1 MLDAMQVTET
11 LNDGLKRSYKVI
23 VSATDIAAKVELELD
38 DLSKKVRLPGFRP
51 GKAPKGV
58 LKQRYGQSVMGD
70 VLQRAVQDS
79 SNQAILER
87 GLKPA
92 MQPKIEVLE
101 FAEGKDLEYSLS
113 IEVLPEIVPVDFKT
127 IELDRL
133 KAEPGE
139 TEIAKALDSLA
150 RSQKQTKKID
160 EDRPAR
166 SGDTLV
172 IDFEGFLDGVA
183 FAGGKGSDHALELGS
198 NQFVAGFEDQLI
210 GKRVGEAFD
219 VNIVFPSEYVN
230 DKLAGKPA
238 LFKVAVK
245 ELREA
250 VPLEQNDEFAKGLG
264 FDDLETLKKAV
275 KDQLSR
281 ELVRHSRAKMK
292 RQLLDKLADT
302 HSFEVP
308 PSMVELEFGQIWGQV
323 EEERKRGVEDA
334 ANKGKSDDEIKAE
347 YRAIAERR
355 VRLGLLLAEVGR
367 ANNVEVG
374 QEEVNRALGEQARRY
389 PGQERQVV
397 DYYRNNPDALAQL
410 RAPIFEEK
418 VVDFIVEL
426 AKVSEKEVSAEELT
440 KDAEAA

>member
-210 GKRVGEAFD
+210 GKRVGEACD

>member
-1 MLDAMQVTET
+1 MQVTET

-210 GKRVGEAFD
+210 GKRVGEACD

>member
-1 MLDAMQVTET
+1 MQVTET

-210 GKRVGEAFD
+210 GKRVGEACD

-418 VVDFIVEL
+418 VVDFIAEL

>member
-1 MLDAMQVTET
+1 MQVTET

-23 VSATDIAAKVELELD
+23 VSATDIAAKLEIELD

-51 GKAPKGV
+51 GKAPNTV
-58 LKQRYGQSVMGD
+58 LKKRYGQSVMGD

-92 MQPKIEVLE
+92 MQPKIEVVD
-101 FAEGKDLEYSLS
+101 FAEGKDLEYNLS
-113 IEVLPEIVPVDFKT
+113 VEVLPEIVPVDFKT
-127 IELDRL
+127 IELERL

-139 TEIAKALDSLA
+139 GELAKALESLA
-150 RSQKQTKKID
+150 RAQKQTKKVD
-160 EDRPAR
+160 EDRAAR

-172 IDFEGFLDGVA
+172 IDFEGFLDGTP

-210 GKRVGEAFD
+210 GKRVGDSCD
-219 VNIVFPSEYVN
+219 VGIVFPEQYVN

-238 LFKVAVK
+238 TFKVAVK

-250 VPLEQNDEFAKGLG
+250 IPLEHNDEFAKGLG
-264 FDDLETLKKAV
+264 FEDLETLKKAV

-281 ELVRHSRAKMK
+281 ELGRHSRARMK
-292 RQLLDKLADT
+292 RQLLDKLADA

-308 PSMVELEFGQIWGQV
+308 PGMVELEFGQIWAQV
-323 EEERKRGVEDA
+323 EEDRKRGVADP
-334 ANKGKSDDEIKAE
+334 ANAGKSDDEIKAE
-347 YRAIAERR
+347 YCAIAERR

-367 ANNVEVG
+367 ANNVQVA
-374 QEEVNRALGEQARRY
+374 QDEVNRALGEQARRY
-389 PGQERQVV
+389 PGQEREVV
-397 DYYRNNPDALAQL
+397 DYFRNNPDALAQL
-410 RAPIFEEK
+410 RAPIFEDK

-426 AKVSEKEVSAEELT
+426 AKVSDKDVSAEELT
-440 KDAEAA
+440 KDADEA

>member
-1 MLDAMQVTET
+1 MQVTET

-23 VSATDIAAKVELELD
+23 VSATDIAAKLELELD

-51 GKAPKGV
+51 GKAPKAV

-92 MQPKIEVLE
+92 MQPKIEVVD
-101 FAEGKDLEYSLS
+101 FAEGKDLEYNLS
-113 IEVLPEIVPVDFKT
+113 VEVLPEIVPVDFKT
-127 IELDRL
+127 IELERL

-139 TEIAKALDSLA
+139 GELAKALESLA
-150 RSQKQTKKID
+150 RSQKQTKKVE
-160 EDRPAR
+160 EDRAAK

-172 IDFEGFLDGVA
+172 IDFEGFLDGTP
-183 FAGGKGSDHALELGS
+183 FPGGKGSDHALELGS

-210 GKRVGEAFD
+210 GKRVGDSCD
-219 VNIVFPSEYVN
+219 VNIVFPEQYVN

-238 LFKVAVK
+238 TFKVTVK

-264 FDDLETLKKAV
+264 FEDLETLKKAV

-281 ELVRHSRAKMK
+281 ELNRHSRARMK
-292 RQLLDKLADT
+292 RQLLDKLADA
-302 HSFEVP
+302 HIFEVP
-308 PSMVELEFGQIWGQV
+308 PSMVDLEFNQIWAQV
-323 EEERKRGVEDA
+323 EEDRKRGVQDP
-334 ANKGKSDDEIKAE
+334 ANEGKSDDDLKAE
-347 YRAIAERR
+347 YRTIAERR

-367 ANNVEVG
+367 ANNVQVA
-374 QEEVNRALGEQARRY
+374 QDEVNRALGEQARRY
-389 PGQERQVV
+389 PGQEREVV
-397 DYYRNNPDALAQL
+397 DYFRNNPDALAQL
-410 RAPIFEEK
+410 RAPIFEDK

-426 AKVSEKEVSAEELT
+426 AKVSDKDVSAEELT
-440 KDAEAA
+440 KEMDAA

>member
-127 IELDRL
+127 IALDRL
-133 KAEPGE
+133 KEEPGE

-210 GKRVGEAFD
+210 GKRVGEACD

>member
-1 MLDAMQVTET
+1 MQVTET
-11 LNDGLKRSYKVI
+11 LNDGLKRSYKVV

-38 DLSKKVRLPGFRP
+38 DLSKKARLPGFRP

-92 MQPKIEVLE
+92 MQPKIELVD
-101 FAEGKDLEYSLS
+101 FAEGKDLEYNLS
-113 IEVLPEIVPVDFKT
+113 VEVLPEIVPVDFKT

-139 TEIAKALDSLA
+139 GEIAKALDSLA

-160 EDRPAR
+160 EDRAAK

-210 GKRVGEAFD
+210 GKRAGDACE

-238 LFKVAVK
+238 LFKVQVK
-245 ELREA
+245 ELREP

-275 KDQLSR
+275 KDQLAR

-302 HSFEVP
+302 HSFDVP
-308 PSMVELEFGQIWGQV
+308 PSMVALEFDQIWSQV

-334 ANKGKSDDEIKAE
+334 ANKGKSDDELKAE
-347 YRAIAERR
+347 YKAIAERR

-367 ANNVEVG
+367 ANNVQVG

-426 AKVSEKEVSAEELT
+426 AKISEKEVSAEELT
-440 KDAEAA
+440 KEDEAA

>member
-1 MLDAMQVTET
+1 MQVTET

-23 VSATDIAAKVELELD
+23 VSATDIAAKLELELD

-51 GKAPKGV
+51 GKAPKAV

-92 MQPKIEVLE
+92 MQPKIEVVD
-101 FAEGKDLEYSLS
+101 FAEGKDLEYNLS
-113 IEVLPEIVPVDFKT
+113 VEVLPEIVPVDFKT
-127 IELDRL
+127 IELERL

-139 TEIAKALDSLA
+139 SELAKALESLA
-150 RSQKQTKKID
+150 RSQKQTKKVD
-160 EDRPAR
+160 EDRPAQ

-210 GKRVGEAFD
+210 GKRVGDACD
-219 VNIVFPSEYVN
+219 VNIVFPEQYVN

-238 LFKVAVK
+238 SFKVTIK
-245 ELREA
+245 ELRAA

-264 FDDLETLKKAV
+264 FEDLETLKKAV

-281 ELVRHSRAKMK
+281 ELNRHSRARMK
-292 RQLLDKLADT
+292 RQLLDKLAAA

-323 EEERKRGVEDA
+323 EEDRKRGAEDPA
-334 ANKGKSDDEIKAE
+334 SKGKTDDEIKAE
-347 YRAIAERR
+347 FRTIAERR

-367 ANNVEVG
+367 ANNVQVA
-374 QEEVNRALGEQARRY
+374 QDEVNRALGEQARRY
-389 PGQERQVV
+389 PGQEREVV

-410 RAPIFEEK
+410 RAPIFEDK

-426 AKVSEKEVSAEELT
+426 AKVSDKEVTAEELT
-440 KDAEAA
+440 KEDEAA

>member
-1 MLDAMQVTET
+1 MQVTET

-23 VSATDIAAKVELELD
+23 VSATDIAAKLELELD

-51 GKAPKGV
+51 GKAPKAV

-92 MQPKIEVLE
+92 MQPKIEVVD
-101 FAEGKDLEYSLS
+101 FAEGKDLEYNLS
-113 IEVLPEIVPVDFKT
+113 VEVLPEIVPVDFKT
-127 IELDRL
+127 IELERL

-139 TEIAKALDSLA
+139 SELAKALESLA
-150 RSQKQTKKID
+150 RSQKQTKKVE
-160 EDRPAR
+160 EDRPAQ

-183 FAGGKGSDHALELGS
+183 FPGGKGSDHALELGS

-210 GKRVGEAFD
+210 GKRVGDACD
-219 VNIVFPSEYVN
+219 VNIVFPEQYVN

-238 LFKVAVK
+238 TFKVTIK
-245 ELREA
+245 ELRAA

-264 FDDLETLKKAV
+264 FEDLETLKKAV

-281 ELVRHSRAKMK
+281 ELNRHSRARMK
-292 RQLLDKLADT
+292 RQLLDKLAAA

-323 EEERKRGVEDA
+323 EEDRKRGAEDPA
-334 ANKGKSDDEIKAE
+334 SKGKTDDEIKAE
-347 YRAIAERR
+347 FRTIAERR

-367 ANNVEVG
+367 ANNVQVA
-374 QEEVNRALGEQARRY
+374 QDEVNRALGEQARRY
-389 PGQERQVV
+389 PGQEREVV

-410 RAPIFEEK
+410 RAPIFEDK

-426 AKVSEKEVSAEELT
+426 AKVSDKDVTAEELT
-440 KDAEAA
+440 KEDEAA

>member
-1 MLDAMQVTET
+1 MQVTET
-11 LNDGLKRSYKVI
+11 LNDGLKRSYKVV
-23 VSATDIAAKVELELD
+23 VSSADIAAKVELELD
-38 DLSKKVRLPGFRP
+38 DLSKKARLPGFRP

-92 MQPKIEVLE
+92 MQPKIELVD
-101 FAEGKDLEYSLS
+101 FAEGKDLEYNLS
-113 IEVLPEIVPVDFKT
+113 VEVLPEIVPVDFKT

-139 TEIAKALDSLA
+139 SEIAKALDSLA

-160 EDRPAR
+160 EDRPAK

-198 NQFVAGFEDQLI
+198 NQFVAGFEDQLV
-210 GKRVGEAFD
+210 GKRAGDACE

-238 LFKVAVK
+238 LFKVQVK
-245 ELREA
+245 ELREP

-275 KDQLSR
+275 KDQLAR

-292 RQLLDKLADT
+292 RQLLDKLADS
-302 HSFEVP
+302 HSFDVP
-308 PSMVELEFGQIWGQV
+308 PSMVELEFNQIWGQV
-323 EEERKRGVEDA
+323 EDERKRGVEDA
-334 ANKGKSDDEIKAE
+334 ANKGKSDDELKAE
-347 YRAIAERR
+347 YKGIAERR

-367 ANNVEVG
+367 ANNVQVG

-440 KDAEAA
+440 KEDEAA

>member
-210 GKRVGEAFD
+210 GKRVGEACD

-418 VVDFIVEL
+418 VVDFIAEL

>member
-1 MLDAMQVTET
+1 MQVTET

-23 VSATDIAAKVELELD
+23 VSATDIAAKLELELD

-51 GKAPKGV
+51 GKAPKAV

-92 MQPKIEVLE
+92 MQPKIEVVD
-101 FAEGKDLEYSLS
+101 FAEGKDLEYNLS
-113 IEVLPEIVPVDFKT
+113 VEVLPEIVPVDFKT
-127 IELDRL
+127 IELERL

-139 TEIAKALDSLA
+139 GELAKALESLA
-150 RSQKQTKKID
+150 RSQKQTKKVE
-160 EDRPAR
+160 EDRAAQ

-172 IDFEGFLDGVA
+172 IDFEGFLDGTP
-183 FAGGKGSDHALELGS
+183 FPGGKGSDHALELGS

-210 GKRVGEAFD
+210 GKRVGDSCD
-219 VNIVFPSEYVN
+219 VNIVFPEQYVN

-238 LFKVAVK
+238 TFKVTVK

-264 FDDLETLKKAV
+264 FEDLETLKKAV

-281 ELVRHSRAKMK
+281 ELNRHSRARMK
-292 RQLLDKLADT
+292 RQLLDKLADA
-302 HSFEVP
+302 HSFDVP
-308 PSMVELEFGQIWGQV
+308 PSMVDLEFNQIWTQV
-323 EEERKRGVEDA
+323 EEDQKRGVQDP
-334 ANKGKSDDEIKAE
+334 ANAGKSDDDLKAE
-347 YRAIAERR
+347 YRGIAERR

-367 ANNVEVG
+367 ANNVQVA
-374 QEEVNRALGEQARRY
+374 QDEVNRALGEQARRY
-389 PGQERQVV
+389 PGQEREVV
-397 DYYRNNPDALAQL
+397 DYFRNNPDALAQL
-410 RAPIFEEK
+410 RAPIFEDK

-426 AKVSEKEVSAEELT
+426 AKVSDKDVSAEELT
-440 KDAEAA
+440 KEMDAA

>member
-1 MLDAMQVTET
+1 MQVTEIQ
-11 LNDGLKRSYKVI
+11 NDGLKRSYKV
-23 VSATDIAAKVELELD
+23 VVAATDIAAKLELELD
-38 DLSKKVRLPGFRP
+38 DLSKKIRLPGFRP
-51 GKAPKGV
+51 GKAPKTV

-92 MQPKIEVLE
+92 MQPKIEVVE
-101 FAEGKDLEYSLS
+101 FAEGKDLEYNLSL
-113 IEVLPEIVPVDFKT
+113 EVLPEIVPVDFKA
-127 IELDRL
+127 IELERL

-139 TEIAKALDSLA
+139 AEIAKALDSLA
-150 RSQKQTKKID
+150 RSQKQTKKV
-160 EDRPAR
+160 EDDRAAK

-183 FAGGKGSDHALELGS
+183 FPGGKGADHALELGS
-198 NQFVAGFEDQLI
+198 NQFVKGFEDQLI
-210 GKRVGEAFD
+210 GKRAGDEAE
-219 VNIVFPSEYVN
+219 VNIVFPEQYVN

-238 LFKVAVK
+238 TFKVKIK

-250 VPLEQNDEFAKGLG
+250 VPLEQDDAFAKGLG
-264 FDDLETLKKAV
+264 FEDLETLKKAV

-281 ELVRHSRAKMK
+281 ELTRHSRAKLK
-292 RQLLDKLADT
+292 RQLLDKLADA

-308 PSMVELEFGQIWGQV
+308 PGMVELEFAQIWGQV
-323 EEERKRGVEDA
+323 EEDRKRGADDES
-334 ANKGKSDDEIKAE
+334 NKGKTDDELKAE

-367 ANNVEVG
+367 ANNVQVA
-374 QEEVNRALGEQARRY
+374 QEEVNRVLGEQARRY
-389 PGQERQVV
+389 PGQEREVV

-410 RAPIFEEK
+410 RAPIFEDK

-426 AKVSEKEVSAEELT
+426 AKVSDKQVSADELT
-440 KDAEAA
+440 KEDEAA

>member
-1 MLDAMQVTET
+1 MQVTET

-23 VSATDIAAKVELELD
+23 VSATDIAAKLELELD

-51 GKAPKGV
+51 GKAPKAV

-92 MQPKIEVLE
+92 MQPKIEVVD
-101 FAEGKDLEYSLS
+101 FAEGKDLEYNLS
-113 IEVLPEIVPVDFKT
+113 VEVLPEIVPVDFKT
-127 IELDRL
+127 IELERL

-139 TEIAKALDSLA
+139 GELAKALESLA
-150 RSQKQTKKID
+150 RSQKQTKKVE
-160 EDRPAR
+160 EDRGAK

-172 IDFEGFLDGVA
+172 IDFEGFLDGTP
-183 FAGGKGSDHALELGS
+183 FPGGKGSGHALELGS

-210 GKRVGEAFD
+210 GKRVGDSCD
-219 VNIVFPSEYVN
+219 VNIVFPEQYVN

-238 LFKVAVK
+238 TFKVAVK

-250 VPLEQNDEFAKGLG
+250 IPLEQNDEFAKGLG
-264 FDDLETLKKAV
+264 FEDLETLKKAV

-281 ELVRHSRAKMK
+281 ELTRHSRARMK
-292 RQLLDKLADT
+292 RQLLDKLADA

-308 PSMVELEFGQIWGQV
+308 PSMVDLEFNQIWAQV
-323 EEERKRGVEDA
+323 EEDQKRGVQDP
-334 ANKGKSDDEIKAE
+334 ANAGKSEDDLKAE
-347 YRAIAERR
+347 YRGIAVRR

-367 ANNVEVG
+367 VNNVQVA
-374 QEEVNRALGEQARRY
+374 QDEVNRALGEQARRY
-389 PGQERQVV
+389 PGQEREVV
-397 DYYRNNPDALAQL
+397 DYFRNNPDALAQL
-410 RAPIFEEK
+410 RAPIFEDK

-426 AKVSEKEVSAEELT
+426 AKVSDKDVSAEELT
-440 KDAEAA
+440 KEMDAA